1 MDAFDKKIIQI
12 LQSEPEIKIHELA
25 TRVALSHTP
34 CWRRVKILEEK
45 GIIARRAVI
54 LNPEL
59 LGLLITA
66 FAHVRM
72 KSHEESELEA
82 FEQAA
87 LSHPNIVECF
97 SMAGESD
104 FILRVI
110 VGSISDY
117 ELFLKK
123 HLLHMPGV
131 GSVNT
136 SFALKCIKLTT
147 ELPV

>member
-1 MDAFDKKIIQI
+1 
-12 LQSEPEIKIHELA
+12 
-25 TRVALSHTP
+25 
-34 CWRRVKILEEK
+34 
-45 GIIARRAVI
+45 
-54 LNPEL
+54 
-59 LGLLITA
+59 
-66 FAHVRM
+66 
-72 KSHEESELEA
+72 
-82 FEQAA
+82 
-87 LSHPNIVECF
+87 
-97 SMAGESD
+97 MAGESD